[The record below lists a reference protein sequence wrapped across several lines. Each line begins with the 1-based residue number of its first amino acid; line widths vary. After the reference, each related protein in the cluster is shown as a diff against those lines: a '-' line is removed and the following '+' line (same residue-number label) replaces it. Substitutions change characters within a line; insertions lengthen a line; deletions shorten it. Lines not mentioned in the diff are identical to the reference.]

1 MGIVLRGGQQRLT
14 PVSTPTTP
22 NAAVRLRGARA
33 AFRSVFRAGAT
44 AATLGLSGAR
54 LTWQKTKAT
63 VSFAAYRM
71 MAVFF

>member
-14 PVSTPTTP
+14 PISTSITP

-33 AFRSVFRAGAT
+33 AFRSVFHAGAK
-44 AATLGLSGAR
+44 AATVGLNGAR

-63 VSFAAYRM
+63 VSFAAHRM
-71 MAVFF
+71 MAIFF